1 MTELTNLGLERSRE
15 QFPNVR
21 FEPSAAFLIG
31 ETLLLVLWADNRA
44 AVGRGKSI
52 NECCDV
58 LLANIAAI
66 VNRDYEPEAF
76 PVS

>member
-1 MTELTNLGLERSRE
+1 MTELTNFGLERSRE
-15 QFPNVR
+15 QFPNVK
-21 FEPSAAFLIG
+21 FEPSAALLIG
-31 ETLLLVLWADNRA
+31 ETLLLVLWADSKA

-52 NECCDV
+52 NECCDE

-66 VNRDYEPEAF
+66 VNRDCEPETF